1 MPYID
6 SIEKNLSENDLIF
19 KWLTEERISFT
30 DLSDQYIRYLE
41 QKKQDSSVYK
51 FFEI

>member
-6 SIEKNLSENDLIF
+6 SIEENLSEKDLIF

-30 DLSDQYIRYLE
+30 DLSDQYIKHLD
-41 QKKQDSSVYK
+41 QKKQDRRVYK